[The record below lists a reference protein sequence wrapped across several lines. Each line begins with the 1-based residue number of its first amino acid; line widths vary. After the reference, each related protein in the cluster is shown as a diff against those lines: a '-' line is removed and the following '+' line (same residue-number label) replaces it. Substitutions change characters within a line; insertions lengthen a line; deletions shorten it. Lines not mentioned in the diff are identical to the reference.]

1 MIDKLTKSQEAN
13 LAEYRDKWL
22 KIGLSTDRVTFGI
35 AKPIIDGLYTKILNK
50 KSVPV
55 IILRSPLEAWLGTL
69 YVANLFYKGSQ
80 VASQVESQAWSQV
93 ESQVGSQVESQ
104 VRSQVESQVGSQVES
119 QVRSQVASQ
128 VWSQVESHVGSQ
140 VRSQV
145 RSQVESQ
152 VGSQVGSRVGSQVE
166 SQVRS
171 QVESQ
176 VGSQVE
182 SQVRS
187 QVGSQVE
194 SQVRSQVE
202 SQVWSQVA
210 SQVRSQVESQVWS
223 QVASQVESQV
233 WSQVWSQVASQ
244 VGSYLWPYL
253 SGNYWAAYFSY
264 YTFVNKSLGLKFKNQ
279 SLWDILTDTSKLS
292 LIYPLNQVCVLSDKP
307 VSIHMKEGLLHR
319 DGGKSVEYSDGFGVY
334 SLNGVRVPEYLA
346 MTPEG
351 SLSLDFFK
359 KEKNADV
366 KAEFIRKY
374 GIERMIGLGKKLDK
388 VKATDNDWWVKS
400 EYELID
406 MAPIFTGIG
415 KAPHLLM
422 KNQTTGTYHLE
433 GVDPSCKTIE
443 EALKFRQNNRI
454 ASIMEVR

>member
-80 VASQVESQAWSQV
+80 VASQVESQA
-93 ESQVGSQVESQ
+93 
-104 VRSQVESQVGSQVES
+104 
-119 QVRSQVASQ
+119 
-128 VWSQVESHVGSQ
+128 
-140 VRSQV
+140 
-145 RSQVESQ
+145 
-152 VGSQVGSRVGSQVE
+152 
-166 SQVRS
+166 
-171 QVESQ
+171 
-176 VGSQVE
+176 
-182 SQVRS
+182 
-187 QVGSQVE
+187 
-194 SQVRSQVE
+194 
-202 SQVWSQVA
+202 
-210 SQVRSQVESQVWS
+210 
-223 QVASQVESQV
+223 